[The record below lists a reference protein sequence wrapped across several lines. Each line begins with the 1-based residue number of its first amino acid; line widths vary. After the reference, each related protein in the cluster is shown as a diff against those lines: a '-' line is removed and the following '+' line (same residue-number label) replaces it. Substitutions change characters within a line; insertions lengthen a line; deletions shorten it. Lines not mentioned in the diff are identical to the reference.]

1 MKGIVG
7 KCSAGKGRK
16 GGVMG
21 RIHLGGKVVKTEGL
35 E

>member
-1 MKGIVG
+1 MKGTVG

-21 RIHLGGKVVKTEGL
+21 RIHLGGKMVKIEGL
-35 E
+35 K